1 MLPYAAAYISFLV
14 FISLTFRSA
23 SSRRTAAQEMGDE
36 NWVTPLYV
44 NGARLQKRR
53 LPNATANW
61 HHNNL
66 GSTGK
71 SLAAVTQLK
80 PTNSEVMHAHVT
92 RFSDEVSSVP
102 LALFAI
108 LLRNA

>member
-1 MLPYAAAYISFLV
+1 
-14 FISLTFRSA
+14 
-23 SSRRTAAQEMGDE
+23 MGDE

-53 LPNATANW
+53 PQQPRQNATANW

-71 SLAAVTQLK
+71 SVAAVTQLK